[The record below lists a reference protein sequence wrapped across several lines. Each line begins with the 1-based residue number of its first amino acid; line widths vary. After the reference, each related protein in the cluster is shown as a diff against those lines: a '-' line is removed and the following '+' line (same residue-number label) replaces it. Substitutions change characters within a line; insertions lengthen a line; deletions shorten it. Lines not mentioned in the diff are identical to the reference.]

1 MVRVLMVTGEYPP
14 MPGGV
19 GDYTRCL
26 VDALERR
33 GCRCGVVTAASAAGQ
48 QRVIA
53 TGRRWG
59 WSLVQR
65 VRRAAQQTHADL
77 VHIQYQAGA
86 FDLHPAPTILPLF
99 VRPWPCVVTFH
110 DTNVPYLF
118 PKAGPLRRWAT
129 ILLARQSAAVIAT
142 TPEDAD
148 ELATWQPRQL
158 YQVPIGSNIPAP
170 TNISSAAGIN
180 LPGQLKG
187 GQRPTIGFFGFLT
200 PDKGIEDLL
209 RALAKL
215 PEPRPIL
222 VLIGGSQ
229 GATGKTHWAYA
240 AAIEQR
246 LATAPVPL
254 LRTGYLDAEAVAAA
268 LAAVDLVV
276 LPFAEGASLRHG
288 TLIAALMAGAAVVT
302 TTPARREWIAP
313 LRDREH
319 CWLVPPR
326 HPEALAHAIQ
336 TLLAAPL
343 TRRHL
348 GEAAKQLAVR
358 VFAWETIAERHI
370 AIYQAVLSRS
380 SNHPNGRSCP

>member
-33 GCRCGVVTAASAAGQ
+33 GCQCGVVTAVPAAGQ
-48 QRVIA
+48 QHVIA
-53 TGRRWG
+53 TARRWG
-59 WSLVQR
+59 WSLIPL
-65 VRRAAQQTHADL
+65 VRRAAHQMHADL

-99 VRPWPCVVTFH
+99 VRPRPCVVTFH

-142 TPEDAD
+142 NPEDAS
-148 ELATWQPRQL
+148 ELAVWQARQL
-158 YQVPIGSNIPAP
+158 YRVPIGSNIPVS
-170 TNISSAAGIN
+170 TNTSLAEGMKLLEQFRASR
-180 LPGQLKG
+180 
-187 GQRPTIGFFGFLT
+187 RPTIGFFGFLT
-200 PDKGIEDLL
+200 PDKGIEVLL
-209 RALAKL
+209 TALVKL
-215 PEPRPIL
+215 PEPRPAL

-229 GATGKTHWAYA
+229 GATGKVHGAYA
-240 AAIEQR
+240 AAVEQR

-288 TLIAALMAGAAVVT
+288 TLIAALTAGAPVVT
-302 TTPARREWIAP
+302 TTPARLEWIAP

-326 HPEALAHAIQ
+326 DPEALAHAIQ
-336 TLLAAPL
+336 ILLAAPQ

-348 GEAAKQLAVR
+348 GEAAKQLAVQ
-358 VFAWETIAERHI
+358 VFAWETIADQHMT
-370 AIYQAVLSRS
+370 IYETVLSPS
-380 SNHPNGRSCP
+380 SMPPN